1 MKRFG
6 SKTVPSD
13 SSRVLKQS
21 SPVNPP
27 AAARHKPLRL
37 RRVLLPVLS
46 LVVAAFLSPTARTLV
61 GKSFSSLY
69 KPKLELLAAA
79 FVVVQGEDLTN
90 SGIRESTAIYDVRD
104 QCLVSVFDSARP
116 RSSLRPENPPGLLFS
131 QAHLYNGGRSGATNL
146 RVAFLFSLPGK
157 ITIET
162 TPNLT
167 FTTQSGQSELLD
179 NEEIVTIASL
189 PAGAGGIVTAK
200 IAIPSSS
207 FSLQTNGTRPDSE
220 RVILN
225 TNSDWFRGRVLF
237 LGSDEV
243 PSANTK
249 RISAEESVQRYATLT
264 GIPELNLPVSL
275 PGAASGLSIHEY
287 KVEGG
292 GCAQSSGAVHLTSHG
307 IQVLSPLTN
316 Q

>member
-1 MKRFG
+1 
-6 SKTVPSD
+6 
-13 SSRVLKQS
+13 
-21 SPVNPP
+21 
-27 AAARHKPLRL
+27 
-37 RRVLLPVLS
+37 
-46 LVVAAFLSPTARTLV
+46 
-61 GKSFSSLY
+61 
-69 KPKLELLAAA
+69 
-79 FVVVQGEDLTN
+79 
-90 SGIRESTAIYDVRD
+90 
-104 QCLVSVFDSARP
+104 
-116 RSSLRPENPPGLLFS
+116 
-131 QAHLYNGGRSGATNL
+131 
-146 RVAFLFSLPGK
+146 VAFLFSLPGK

-292 GCAQSSGAVHLTSHG
+292 GCAQSSGAVHLTSRG